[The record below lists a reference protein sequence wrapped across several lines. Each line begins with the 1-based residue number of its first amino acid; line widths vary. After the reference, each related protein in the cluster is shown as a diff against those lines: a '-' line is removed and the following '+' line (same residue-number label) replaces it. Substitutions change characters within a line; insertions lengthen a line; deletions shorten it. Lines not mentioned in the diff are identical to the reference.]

1 MAKTEERRFQA
12 GEIIFLEGEDSDA
25 AFMVEAGTVELSK
38 VGPQGN
44 IVKLASLGK
53 GELFGEIGVLDK
65 GPRNIT
71 ARCET
76 AVTVKV
82 IPRAQFLRLMET
94 EPSAA
99 LKMMTRMARRLRAAD
114 ERIVAVAS
122 APQPRP
128 VAAAPGTALVPV
140 PGGGGQGGG
149 GGHGIGGPGG
159 PVLPPGLTGARTRP
173 TLIGRLLDAL
183 RGGPPRHVVVGRT
196 AEVAVAPLSLDPE
209 FDQRPYLIEALQGL
223 DRVTVRDVKGALPAV
238 PEGQM
243 VRDLRATRIAARQ
256 LLADDGADLLV
267 WGGEDASGRVI
278 ELRFSA
284 AADPLVARGGFGPP
298 EDVALTIPAD
308 FDDGWHPLLRAV
320 TVAALGG
327 APAALLRLVEQA
339 KALGLA
345 PPQSLSA
352 PEAAEVLGAFGYAAA
367 AAGLGSG
374 RVDALGWAAQA
385 YRDAI
390 ARLPRDAH
398 DQWAQLNKALGLVLQ
413 ATAERLP
420 QSEQE
425 GPLRDAV
432 AAFKNALQGVNRD
445 ADPRGFG
452 ALHARLGGVL
462 FRLDKATGD
471 EQALKDAI
479 GHLQY
484 AVQVFTRAED
494 PWRWAELMNTIAQV
508 LQVYGDHFKSM
519 EALRKAVEVCR
530 QACEVRTPEAAPLL
544 YAATRNNMGSALFLI
559 AKYSGDAEAMRL
571 ASVAFRDAL
580 AAYRDGGGG
589 GRLTAII
596 EKNLARAEDLL
607 RRHEGR
613 SVAEPGWASEASPE
627 AAEDEADAAAAA
639 AGTGEPLRA
648 DAFDRIRL

>member
-1 MAKTEERRFQA
+1 MSAAAGKADSVSKSEERRFEA

-25 AFMVEAGTVELSK
+25 AFVVQSGQVELSK
-38 VGPQGN
+38 SGPQGV
-44 IVKLASLGK
+44 VKLAVLTK

-94 EPSAA
+94 EPAAA

-114 ERIVAVAS
+114 ERLITALA
-122 APQPRP
+122 APALRP
-128 VAAAPGTALVPV
+128 TPPPPGTALVPLNQNGV
-140 PGGGGQGGG
+140 
-149 GGHGIGGPGG
+149 GGPGSG
-159 PVLPPGLTGARTRP
+159 PALPPGLTGARP
-173 TLIGRLLDAL
+173 PQTLIGRILEVLLGTTSQPVAM
-183 RGGPPRHVVVGRT
+183 GRI
-196 AEVAVAPLSLDPE
+196 AEVAIAPLSLDPE
-209 FDQRPYLIEALQGL
+209 FDQRPYLVEALQGL
-223 DRVTVRDVKGALPAV
+223 DRVAVRDVKGALPDV
-238 PEGQM
+238 DDGLI
-243 VRDLRATRIAARQ
+243 VRDLRATRVAARQ
-256 LLADDGADLLV
+256 LLADDGADLLI
-267 WGGEDASGRVI
+267 WGGEDATGRVI

-284 AADPLVARGGFGPP
+284 ASDPVGARGGFGPP

-308 FDDGWHPLLRAV
+308 FDEKWHPLIRAV

-327 APAALLRLVEQA
+327 SPAALLKLVEQA
-339 KALGLA
+339 KTLGLS
-345 PPQSLSA
+345 PPMTLA
-352 PEAAEVLGAFGYAAA
+352 AHEAAEVLGAFGYAAA

-374 RVDALGWAAQA
+374 RADALGWAADA
-385 YRDAI
+385 YRQAI
-390 ARLPRDAH
+390 ASLPREAH
-398 DQWAQLNKALGLVLQ
+398 EQWAQLNKALGLVAQ
-413 ATAERLP
+413 AQAERLP
-420 QSEQE
+420 VKDQE
-425 GPLRDAV
+425 GPLREAIG
-432 AAFKNALQGVNRD
+432 AFKNALSALTRD
-445 ADPRGFG
+445 ADPRGWG

-484 AVQVFTRAED
+484 AVQTFTRAED

-519 EALRKAVEVCR
+519 EALRKAVDVCR
-530 QACEVRTPEAAPLL
+530 QACEVRTAEAAPLL

-559 AKYSGDAEAMRL
+559 AKYSGDPDAMRL
-571 ASVAFRDAL
+571 ASVAFRDAM

-589 GRLTAII
+589 GRLTTVI
-596 EKNLARAEDLL
+596 EKNLARSEDLL

-613 SVAEPGWASEASPE
+613 SVAEPSWAGEASPE
-627 AAEDEADAAAAA
+627 AAEDEAESPAITPLAANS
-639 AGTGEPLRA
+639 
-648 DAFDRIRL
+648 FDRIRL

>member
-1 MAKTEERRFQA
+1 MAKTEERQYQA
-12 GEIIFLEGEDSDA
+12 GEIIFLEGEESDA
-25 AFMVEAGTVELSK
+25 AYVVEAGQVELSK
-38 VGPQGN
+38 TGPQGA
-44 IVKLASLGK
+44 IVKLQTLGK

-65 GPRNIT
+65 GPREIT

-82 IPRAQFLRLMET
+82 IPRGHFLRLMET

-114 ERIVAVAS
+114 ERVV
-122 APQPRP
+122 
-128 VAAAPGTALVPV
+128 VAATAARQAGAGGTPGTALVPV
-140 PGGGGQGGG
+140 PGGMAGGA
-149 GGHGIGGPGG
+149 GG

-173 TLIGRLLDAL
+173 TLLGRLLDVL
-183 RGGPPRHVVVGRT
+183 RGVPPQPIAGGREV
-196 AEVAVAPLSLDPE
+196 EVAVAPLSLDPE
-209 FDQRPYLIEALQGL
+209 FDQRPYLIEALQNL
-223 DRVTVRDVKGALPAV
+223 ERVTVRDVKGDLPPV

-243 VRDLRATRIAARQ
+243 VRDLRGTRIAARQ

-284 AADPLVARGGFGPP
+284 ASDPLVARGGFGPP

-308 FDDGWHPLLRAV
+308 FDDTWHSLLRAV

-327 APAALLRLVEQA
+327 APRALLKLVEQA
-339 KALGLA
+339 KALGLE
-345 PPQSLSA
+345 PPKTLSA
-352 PEAAEVLGAFGYAAA
+352 PESAEVLGAFGYAAA

-374 RVDALGWAAQA
+374 RLDVLGWAAQA
-385 YRDAI
+385 YREAI

-398 DQWAQLNKALGLVLQ
+398 EQWAQLNKALGLVLQ

-420 QSEQE
+420 QPQQE

-432 AAFKNALQGVNRD
+432 TAFKNALQGVNRD
-445 ADPRGFG
+445 AEPRAFG

-559 AKYSGDAEAMRL
+559 AKYSGDPEAMRL

-589 GRLTAII
+589 GKLTAII

-613 SVAEPGWASEASPE
+613 SVAEPGWAAEASPE
-627 AAEDEADAAAAA
+627 AADDVGEGDGEASAS
-639 AGTGEPLRA
+639 GEPLRA

>member
-1 MAKTEERRFQA
+1 MSKTEERRFQA

-25 AFMVEAGTVELSK
+25 AFMVEAGQVEISK
-38 VGPQGN
+38 TGPQGV
-44 IVKLASLGK
+44 VKLASLGK

-82 IPRAQFLRLMET
+82 IPRAQFLRLMQT
-94 EPSAA
+94 EPTAA

-114 ERIVAVAS
+114 ERLVTALS
-122 APQPRP
+122 APPLRP
-128 VAAAPGTALVPV
+128 APATPGTALVPV
-140 PGGGGQGGG
+140 PQNTGGGANTA
-149 GGHGIGGPGG
+149 
-159 PVLPPGLTGARTRP
+159 LPSGLTGARSGQTF
-173 TLIGRLLDAL
+173 LGRLFDVL
-183 RGGPPRHVVVGRT
+183 RGAPARPVMAGRV

-223 DRVTVRDVKGALPAV
+223 DRVTVRDVTGALPPV
-238 PEGQM
+238 EEGQM
-243 VRDLRATRIAARQ
+243 VRDLRASRLAARQ
-256 LLADDGADLLV
+256 MLADDGADLLI

-284 AADPLVARGGFGPP
+284 ASDPVGARGGFGPP

-308 FDDGWHPLLRAV
+308 FDAAWHPLLRAV
-320 TVAALGG
+320 AVAALGG
-327 APAALLRLVEQA
+327 APAALLKLVEQA
-339 KALGLA
+339 RGLGLS
-345 PPQSLSA
+345 PPATLSA
-352 PEAAEVLGAFGYAAA
+352 GEAAEVLGAFGYAAA

-374 RVDALGWAAQA
+374 RADALGWAADA
-385 YRDAI
+385 YRQAI
-390 ARLPRDAH
+390 ERLPREAH
-398 DQWAQLNKALGLVLQ
+398 DHWAQLNKALGLVLQ

-420 QSEQE
+420 VKDQE
-425 GPLRDAV
+425 GPLREAV
-432 AAFKNALQGVNRD
+432 GAFKNALSALNRE
-445 ADPRGFG
+445 AEPRAWGG
-452 ALHARLGGVL
+452 LHARLGGVL

-484 AVQVFTRAED
+484 AVSVFTRADD

-519 EALRKAVEVCR
+519 EALRKAVDVSR
-530 QACEVRTPEAAPLL
+530 QACEVRTLDAAPLL

-559 AKYSGDAEAMRL
+559 AKYSGEPEAMRL

-589 GRLTAII
+589 GRLTAVI

-613 SVAEPGWASEASPE
+613 TVADPSWAGEAAPE
-627 AAEDEADAAAAA
+627 AAEDDAN
-639 AGTGEPLRA
+639 GTGTSPLQA
-648 DAFDRIRL
+648 DSFDRIRL

>member
-1 MAKTEERRFQA
+1 MAKSEQRQYQA

-25 AFMVEAGTVELSK
+25 AFVVESGQVELSK
-38 VGPQGN
+38 TGPAG
-44 IVKLASLGK
+44 IVKLATLGK
-53 GELFGEIGVLDK
+53 GELFGEIGVIDK
-65 GPRNIT
+65 GPRNVT

-76 AVTVKV
+76 DVTVKV

-94 EPSAA
+94 EPAAA

-114 ERIVAVAS
+114 ERMVAVVSAAPPPRQA
-122 APQPRP
+122 APQ
-128 VAAAPGTALVPV
+128 APGTALVPV
-140 PGGGGQGGG
+140 P
-149 GGHGIGGPGG
+149 PGG
-159 PVLPPGLTGARTRP
+159 LAPGVASGGVLPAGMIGPRPRT
-173 TLIGRLLDAL
+173 TLLGRIIDVL
-183 RGGPPRHVVVGRT
+183 RGTTGRAVT
-196 AEVAVAPLSLDPE
+196 PGREVEVAVAPLSLDPE

-223 DRVTVRDVKGALPAV
+223 DRVTVRDVKGDLPPV
-238 PEGQM
+238 PEGEY

-256 LLADDGADLLV
+256 LLAEDGADLLV

-284 AADPLVARGGFGPP
+284 ASDPAVARGGFGPP

-308 FDDGWHPLLRAV
+308 FDETWHPLLRAV
-320 TVAALGG
+320 TVASLGG
-327 APAALLRLVEQA
+327 APPALLRLVDQA
-339 KALGLA
+339 RALGLN
-345 PPQSLSA
+345 PPPSLSA
-352 PEAAEVLGAFGYAAA
+352 PEAAEVFGAFGYAAA

-374 RVDALGWAAQA
+374 RADVLGWAAEA
-385 YRDAI
+385 YRQAI
-390 ARLPRDAH
+390 AFLPQDAF
-398 DQWAQLNKALGLVLQ
+398 DTWAQLNKALGLVMQ

-420 QSEQE
+420 TSEQE
-425 GPLRDAV
+425 APLRETV
-432 AAFKNALQGVNRD
+432 AAYENALSAMTRD
-445 ADPRGFG
+445 ADPRAWG
-452 ALHARLGGVL
+452 ALHARLGQVL
-462 FRLDKATGD
+462 FRLDKAIGD
-471 EQALKDAI
+471 EQALKDSI

-484 AVQVFTRAED
+484 ALQVFTRADD
-494 PWRWAELMNTIAQV
+494 PWRWAELMNTVAQV

-559 AKYSGDAEAMRL
+559 AKYSGEMEAMRL

-580 AAYRDGGGG
+580 SVYRDGGGG
-589 GRLTAII
+589 GRLTKVI

-613 SVAEPGWASEASPE
+613 SVAQPSWASEEAPESADDEGDSPS
-627 AAEDEADAAAAA
+627 
-639 AGTGEPLRA
+639 GTPLRA